1 MSSFMTENNFSLL
14 FNQLVPY
21 ITQPHWFPPRS
32 TLSPKSAQKGKI
44 DTQQVKYFPPPKR
57 PFLLPFNLISAFAM

>member
-1 MSSFMTENNFSLL
+1 MSSFMTETNFSLL

-21 ITQPHWFPPRS
+21 ITQPHWFPPRN

-44 DTQQVKYFPPPKR
+44 DTQQVK
-57 PFLLPFNLISAFAM
+57 

>member
-1 MSSFMTENNFSLL
+1 MSSFMTETNFSLL

-21 ITQPHWFPPRS
+21 ITQPHWFPQRN

-44 DTQQVKYFPPPKR
+44 DTQQVK
-57 PFLLPFNLISAFAM
+57 

>member
-1 MSSFMTENNFSLL
+1 MSSFMTETNFSLL

-21 ITQPHWFPPRS
+21 ITQPHWFPPRT
-32 TLSPKSAQKGKI
+32 TLSPKGAQKGRI
-44 DTQQVKYFPPPKR
+44 DTQQKKYFPKKH

>member
-1 MSSFMTENNFSLL
+1 MSSFMTETNFSLL

-21 ITQPHWFPPRS
+21 ITQPHWFPPRT

-44 DTQQVKYFPPPKR
+44 DTQQMKYFPPKT
-57 PFLLPFNLISAFAM
+57 PFSAPL